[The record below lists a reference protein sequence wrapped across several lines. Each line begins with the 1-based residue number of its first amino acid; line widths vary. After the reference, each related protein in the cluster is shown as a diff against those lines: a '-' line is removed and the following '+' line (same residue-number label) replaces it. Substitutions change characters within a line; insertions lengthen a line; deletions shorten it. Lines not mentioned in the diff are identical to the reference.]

1 MKRLVILFCVV
12 LFGLSACSSITKDT
26 LSAYL
31 KSAALEAETETVN
44 TVTNISKTMYSYYL
58 PPSIGRKTSTAT
70 SNILTSNGVNIL
82 MNLDVIDVIS
92 DSYYDTASK
101 TRSFKTM
108 LSTTDNLITF
118 DGSFT
123 DSAKETVTYRVS
135 ILYVNDSLI
144 LLTLEAGYFIFTA
157 ITPISVSDEILYDM
171 IRLARSCVVDG
182 ASVLLAYSTRES
194 IDYKK
199 ETIDMFS
206 QIAPESGTVLDM
218 ISGGQPIDLPDENLP
233 Q

>member
-1 MKRLVILFCVV
+1 MKRLVLLICIVM
-12 LFGLSACSSITKDT
+12 FGLSACSTVTKDT

-31 KSAALEAETETVN
+31 KSAALDAESSTIN
-44 TVTNISKTMYSYYL
+44 SVTNISKTMYSYYL
-58 PPSIGRKTSTAT
+58 PPSIGRKSSTET

-92 DSYYDTASK
+92 DSYYDTESK
-101 TRSFKTM
+101 TRSFKSM
-108 LSTTDNLITF
+108 LSSTENLITF
-118 DGSFT
+118 DGTYQDGDYKSV
-123 DSAKETVTYRVS
+123 SYRVS
-135 ILYVNDSLI
+135 ILYVNEALI
-144 LLTLEAGYFIFTA
+144 LLTLEGGYFIFTA
-157 ITPISVSDEILYDM
+157 ITPISISDEVLFDM
-171 IRLARSCVVDG
+171 IRLARSCTVD
-182 ASVLLAYSTRES
+182 AAAVLLAYSTRES

-218 ISGGQPIDLPDENLP
+218 ISGGKPIDLPDENLP

>member
-1 MKRLVILFCVV
+1 MKRLVLLFCVV
-12 LFGLSACSSITKDT
+12 IFGLSACSSITKES

-31 KSAALEAETETVN
+31 ESAASEAKSQPVN
-44 TVTNISKTMYSYYL
+44 SVTNISKGLYSYYL
-58 PPSIGRKTSTAT
+58 PTSIGRKASTET
-70 SNILTSNGVNIL
+70 SNILTSNNVNIL

-92 DSYYDTASK
+92 DSYYDTVSK
-101 TRSFKTM
+101 TETFKSM
-108 LSTTDNLITF
+108 LSKSKDLITF
-118 DGSFT
+118 DGSYS
-123 DSAKETVTYRVS
+123 DSADKTVSYRVS
-135 ILYVNDSLI
+135 ILYVNESMI
-144 LLTLEAGYFIFTA
+144 LLTLEAGYFMFTA

-171 IRLARSCVVDG
+171 IRIARSCVVDS
-182 ASVLLAYSTRES
+182 AAVLLSYSTRES

-218 ISGGQPIDLPDENLP
+218 ISGGKPIDIPEENQP

>member
-1 MKRLVILFCVV
+1 MKRLIILFCVV

-58 PPSIGRKTSTAT
+58 PPSIGRKTSTET
-70 SNILTSNGVNIL
+70 SNILTSNGINIL

-108 LSTTDNLITF
+108 LSTTDDLITF

-123 DSAKETVTYRVS
+123 DGAGETVTYRVS

-171 IRLARSCVVDG
+171 IRLARSCIVDS

-218 ISGGQPIDLPDENLP
+218 ISGGQPIELPDENLP

>member
-12 LFGLSACSSITKDT
+12 LFGLSACSSVTKDT

-31 KSAALEAETETVN
+31 KSAALEAETESVN
-44 TVTNISKTMYSYYL
+44 TLTNISKTMYSYYL
-58 PPSIGRKTSTAT
+58 PPSIGRRTSTET
-70 SNILTSNGVNIL
+70 SNILTSNGINIL

-108 LSTTDNLITF
+108 LSTTENLITF
-118 DGSFT
+118 DGAYT
-123 DSAKETVTYRVS
+123 DGAGEAVSYRVS

-144 LLTLEAGYFIFTA
+144 LLTLEASYFIFTA

-171 IRLARSCVVDG
+171 IRLARSCVVDS

-194 IDYKK
+194 IDYKR